1 MIDITL
7 IGTAALHPLP
17 GRALT
22 AALLSCGGHAILFD
36 CGEGTQS
43 AARAAGVNA
52 LGVDMIALTHYHGDH
67 TFGLPGLLQTMNVQG
82 RAAPLVIT
90 GPGDLKQALA
100 PILAL
105 VGWTAYPIAL
115 VPMPGEGLRLPGW
128 PDGARLSAFPTRH
141 TVPSQGYVFELARA
155 GRFDPERARALNVP
169 QALWKTLQRGE
180 KVNVGNRQ
188 VEPREVMGPPRKGI
202 KFVFS
207 GDTRPCERLVE
218 AARDADLFICEATF
232 ADDAQAEAANRH
244 GHTLFSQAGEMAARA
259 GAKRLWL
266 AHYSHMVEDP
276 PAALL
281 QAQARFPRAECG
293 EDGKRITLRFEE

>member
-17 GRALT
+17 DRALT
-22 AALLSCGGHAILFD
+22 AALLSCGGRAILFD

-82 RAAPLVIT
+82 RTAPLVIT

-105 VGWTAYPIAL
+105 VGWTGYPIL
-115 VPMPGEGLRLPGW
+115 LTPMPGEGLRLPGW
-128 PDGARLSAFPTRH
+128 PEGARLTAFPTRH

-169 QALWKTLQRGE
+169 QAQWKTLQRGE
-180 KVNVGNRQ
+180 KVNVSGRQ

-232 ADDAQAEAANRH
+232 ADDTQAEAANQH

-276 PAALL
+276 LAALP
-281 QAQARFPRAECG
+281 QAQAHFPGAACG